1 MEVSSGGG
9 LFDRIIVLVGLVAL
23 LSVPCQGGPIDESD
37 TSLSTCN
44 TGWELCPTTN
54 LCVLSVCKDI
64 DYAKVQ
70 YNHLKCQHGQVPCEA
85 AGGACMWPCPKP
97 TPLMNPSS
105 PLKPSC
111 GMGKIFCD
119 RTMTCTAEDECSS
132 LDDYKPVCS
141 FGSTFCLAQGGCVTG
156 GCEDERKTERRYYCP
171 LGKEFCMEQG
181 KCVAK
186 NSCGTPG
193 PSPSTPIQPSCRP
206 WQEFC
211 LAQGTCVKKGLC
223 QVGDASSGSS
233 SRQVCSY
240 GEEFCLASG
249 QCVPKGKCLDNS
261 LPGLPGNAARCRP
274 GQIFCLLRDKCLPE
288 GLCGSPESSGPSEQR
303 CHPYEEFCLSRGM
316 CVPKNTCEGDSESTE
331 STQIRIC
338 PPGQLFC
345 MERDQCTPLDMCGSP
360 EEDPPVSGVPRCP
373 PGKSFCLKTGEC
385 SVGGVCESD
394 QSEPRNDLLP
404 MCTDGKILCLATET
418 CVYPGDCTEARE
430 QKSPLISCSQGEVFC
445 TATGSC
451 RPAGECGTDSQSNQP
466 VNICPD
472 GKVFC
477 VFSGTCLL
485 PSKCG
490 GSGSDAD
497 TSPPPPKAEVC
508 PPNMVFCLS
517 SSTCEKAGNC
527 GTQPPERMGK
537 MCPRGYVYCLQ
548 RGECVS
554 LSQGCGIQPPNFVAC
569 SAGMIFSIQKG
580 ACVPD
585 IDSGMTLQDWLPDLK
600 CPNVSTSNRETFS
613 HSTCLS
619 NQHCPY
625 GYSCCPDPETLHLQC
640 MNADGDIAQHSLPMT
655 CYIIGKDR
663 FDTRMKCDEPE
674 DCRVGSVCCDGSCR
688 SLKGLDTCPLK
699 TLYCLQSQA
708 CIPVGTSCEKVCNP
722 TNVLCLSTNECG
734 PSTVMRRGL
743 FMRTRRTEA
752 VHTTEKWREKT
763 ELFTN
768 GFAECVPK
776 HVVSL
781 EGLPGQT
788 KDNFQ
793 TSSGAPWTL
802 PGPLLLPPS
811 GNATGEVVDEGV
823 ALEDTFKTGE
833 GPMEEDSSI
842 RFDVQN
848 FTTDFGTWYKGNKK
862 KDNWEEISRTTTLNT
877 RSFLRYVPR
886 EGAYDFGYDYLLLKE
901 RGSDIIRKV
910 VQLLAPEKP
919 KLMVRVLQP
928 KVMTR
933 EEQYLMF
940 ALPDLVSVT
949 VDDDEYWR
957 VWLKTLELPKVASE
971 QGLLDYS
978 HDAVVSLVNA
988 LTMPGYDPTQKA
1000 GGKGMPIKRI
1010 PIESE
1015 GTGVRIALKT
1025 PATLDKLRAGLAY
1038 STDNGKTWELMDPLH
1053 SADIPLRSP
1062 KDAEFVKI
1070 RFYPVVDAWGNVS
1083 FVISSYSSTGAPKK
1097 DDGKMAQ
1104 MKEYQEIMLEIQ
1116 SVNDAPVSK
1125 KIVDLTK
1132 VPTLSVGKP
1141 NNGAPVET
1149 YASIFYEDSD
1159 QKSIGLCILQASG
1172 GTLGSWQYSVDNGT
1186 TFVTVNNLE
1195 NDALPQGLGVPSSY
1209 QGLIDLI
1216 SLKKQQECNIKSALR
1231 DPGMLASLV
1240 SESSANDCLPN
1251 PKHKLGLDSGSIA
1264 AIDSQLTTTTT
1275 SLPDYEVFDVAKP
1288 PGSKTG
1294 GDAAVI
1300 FPVDRSLKSTARE
1313 KREALKFAHR
1323 NTKDTPYSERVK
1335 RGAGQ
1340 AQFSGFGTNNLNV
1353 STVYPKT
1360 EALCLPPTASLRFNP
1375 TNGSSWD
1382 KEMALSETR
1391 LMFTAWDMSDQPKGS
1406 NGAMKLNI
1414 SLQYC
1419 METGS
1424 CTNGSV
1430 SLSPAIVSAEWSDC
1444 TGNKVSSGMP
1454 KTIDACGVCG
1464 GDGTSC
1470 KDCNGDLNGTA
1481 EYDCDICIKGN
1492 TGRKSGRDCAGKCG
1506 NENIRNNDNICVPKN
1521 NPNITYCDGAQN
1533 SGAIENKCG
1542 VCVLGT
1548 TGKPENTGVDEC
1560 GECGKENKCFGC
1572 DGKPNSGF
1580 EVDLCGKC
1588 LSANDP
1594 SINDCQSVG
1603 KVKPLLLDAGIAKSL
1618 QNNDKASSDIRDFL
1632 TLQASVAG
1640 IEEEEFAPESC
1651 LLVPDNGESINSSK
1665 ITQSKDGIS
1674 AVFTDLTPGD
1684 YKLSVTFVANN
1695 KANMRKKIQLV
1706 SFSFMYLVTTVVL
1719 SLVFFAIFPIPKLPF
1734 LETGKPLID
1743 KTRRIFILDK
1753 QSCEVVD
1760 SSQMIIALPSGLSE
1774 VNNSVETN
1782 VKLMINEGTVTDEIT
1797 CILFSD
1803 KGKGKR
1809 GPLGIPL
1816 ELATE
1821 VTAAKEVTC
1830 TIPTSVP
1837 PGPIKLGLVQTS
1849 AAVEMI
1855 RSKDLNLS
1863 TVALALKSNPP
1874 AVVSAELDDTGEN
1887 LLVTFDQ
1894 NIETNTDCQ
1903 DIFKWPWKGQK
1914 SPPPPKCDIRAS
1926 NMNVKLN
1933 GQVNVFNGTILE
1945 LSDGSGIRR
1954 KDSNPSTAPQAKG
1967 KVIVIQR
1974 ERLDEIKFKLSG
1986 DTQSCNGSDVK
1997 VSVSNIVGASLDK
2010 VQITWNTTWS
2020 PGTTSWGQRETLR
2033 TWDSVREIKNKSL
2046 VTKTSTG
2053 ETISFPGNLVI
2064 PGKDYMVIAEVEAP
2078 GLTSEPQAV
2087 YISAV
2092 PLDQALRVTI
2102 EGPANL
2108 MADRS
2113 NTFKAVPSLCIEDQS
2128 LEDFDFQYLWNIE
2141 PEGADWKDREGSKV
2155 TIPKNILRGGH
2166 NYTISVKVSDM
2177 GNPPVRGEGTLEQTT
2192 VTQGIEAHVSA
2203 DSLKVGST
2211 TPIKLDASNSYDKDN
2226 NYGPLHF
2233 RWSCLTEDNG
2243 GCFVIGKSGKM
2254 DRLETAIDESKLTN
2268 PILNLE
2274 PQTLPP
2280 GRYIFTVE
2288 VTKDKLSDSA
2298 IVNVEVAPGRLPV
2311 LATESS
2317 SSVIDAKER
2326 VMIKGLITGQA
2337 NLQAWWEVIDAPGF
2351 SSADISRL
2359 PAGQKTKFETESNGR
2374 EYDLVIPKP
2383 VNLRP
2388 FERLEDGTF
2397 YKFRLTG
2404 ETEDGDFSYAEVNL
2418 RTNKIPA
2425 EGTFQ
2430 VSPRKGEALIT
2441 NFTFSASGWSDDAE
2455 DYPLTTSFGYK
2466 FKNTGKNK
2474 DSDVVWVYLST
2485 SESPSATFTLTA
2497 ESPVTAVIPV
2507 VRVCDVY
2514 KACNMMESNQITVKL
2529 PESIP
2534 SSVLGNMA
2542 DRFADTLRDDAA
2554 ASAAL
2559 ATVRAQLATLGTMGA
2574 GNEAAVLLA
2583 YAENSVQ
2590 GKTVDLM
2597 NKMNSDTASLDGTK
2611 DFLSGTMNLLDDV
2624 DISLNTLDDLLSV
2637 KRKLMSLLSGTPV
2650 IEYNDKSFESYTNL
2664 PTSSSDEKV
2673 YYPSTDEDQNAVRK
2687 GNSRKASLQR
2697 PHDAGARRRSK
2708 RQATVTSNTDNSTF
2722 KPMTLED
2729 VLTGLRVTEKA
2740 ILSQQDQGAKTARM
2754 GELLEDLKMY
2764 LPGICLSMSYQ
2775 DEPDNVLSTLVGLR
2789 VAKSQLDFNVDKR
2802 FPIVDSK
2809 ANENDFVEEDSYIRW
2824 GSVLENYTQWNC
2836 GRKGDEGE
2844 ELPCYGA
2851 CLATVLLK
2859 DDFLSLVK
2867 GSKPPGE
2874 IRGPVVMNSLLNT
2887 ENGVEIPV
2895 DNVADNIVLILYLNN
2910 YTVPEGKMLK
2920 CYGWNG
2926 NEWDGKIC
2934 STGNIVTE
2942 EKVQR
2947 KRCLCTA
2954 TGYVAVFLVVKTS
2967 DTGPDPDAATT
2978 TQKPTTTKPTTTTTT
2993 ATTTIIPV
3001 NMTGNIKKVKFKI
3014 NEDYNT
3020 TVGDQKEEFEAS
3032 LTTQIAKEMSVRE
3045 ASIRNLT
3052 VSPGSILVDFDFV
3065 QDNTRVAASTPTQLY
3080 DQLAELIGSGN
3091 FVLKGLKAEQLKV
3104 PSQPLDGSGPVT
3116 AKQGQTLLPIII
3128 GSVVGGVLL
3137 IVIVLICVA
3146 VFLKNKKRMDKIQPL
3161 QTGTQQPTYSSIH
3174 FEQSLD
3180 GTAASLAKHRNNIS
3194 PASGS
3199 LSSGGTYSDEGI
3211 FIERRSTASS
3221 RAQSSGGS
3229 STDSGNGGEVP
3240 EAFRYKSPTKEQL
3253 ERSGPIPEHID
3264 SEMRGIRLGHML
3276 PGKPDYILQDE
3287 PKWPDWRT
3295 HEYRF

>member
-9 LFDRIIVLVGLVAL
+9 LFDSIVVFFGTVAL
-23 LSVPCQGGPIDESD
+23 LSVPCQGGPIDETD
-37 TSLSTCN
+37 ASLSTCN

-111 GMGKIFCD
+111 GMGKIFCE
-119 RTMTCTAEDECSS
+119 RTMTCTAEDECTP

-171 LGKEFCMEQG
+171 LGKVLCVESGRCQESCRPRFDPGPRRSGRNGRRRGVGCPPGAIWCNGVGRCVPLGGCHDADSSNKIGSSRLKSAIRICPVGQEFCMEQG
-181 KCVAK
+181 QCVPK
-186 NSCGTPG
+186 STCRRK
-193 PSPSTPIQPSCRP
+193 PSTPPQPPCRP

-211 LAQGTCVKKGLC
+211 LAQGACVIQGLC
-223 QVGDASSGSS
+223 QGEDASPDTSP
-233 SRQVCSY
+233 RQVCSY
-240 GEEFCLASG
+240 AEEFCLTSG
-249 QCVPKGKCLDNS
+249 QCVPKGKCRDDS
-261 LPGLPGNAARCRP
+261 LPGKASRCRP
-274 GQIFCLLRDKCLPE
+274 GQIFCLLMDKCLPE

-303 CHPYEEFCLSRGM
+303 CHPYEEFCLTRGA
-316 CVPKNTCEGDSESTE
+316 CVPKNTCEGDPGAQESA
-331 STQIRIC
+331 QIRIC

-345 MERDQCTPLDMCGSP
+345 LERDQCTPLDMCGSP
-360 EEDPPVSGVPRCP
+360 EGEEGPPVSGAASCP
-373 PGKSFCLKTGEC
+373 PGKSFCLETGEC

-394 QSEPRNDLLP
+394 ASEPRNDLLP
-404 MCTDGKILCLATET
+404 MCTEGKILCLASET
-418 CVYPGDCTEARE
+418 CVYPGDCREARE
-430 QKSPLISCSQGEVFC
+430 QKSPLISCSHGEVFC
-445 TATGSC
+445 PTTGSC
-451 RPAGECGTDSQSNQP
+451 RPAEECGTDKQPSQP
-466 VNICPD
+466 VNICTD

-477 VFSGTCLL
+477 IVYGTCVL
-485 PSKCG
+485 PNMCE
-490 GSGSDAD
+490 GSREDARP
-497 TSPPPPKAEVC
+497 PPPPKAEVC
-508 PPNMVFCLS
+508 PPDMVFCLS

-527 GTQPPERMGK
+527 GTQPLERMGK
-537 MCPRGYVYCLQ
+537 ICPRGYVYCLQ

-569 SAGMIFSIQKG
+569 SPGMIFSIQKG
-580 ACVPD
+580 ICVPD
-585 IDSGMTLQDWLPDLK
+585 IDNGMDLQDWLPELK
-600 CPNVSTSNRETFS
+600 CPNVTTSNRETFS

-640 MNADGDIAQHSLPMT
+640 MNADGDIALHSLSMT

-663 FDTRMKCDEPE
+663 FDTRMTCEEPE
-674 DCRVGSVCCDGSCR
+674 DCRVGSVCCNGSCR

-699 TLYCLQSQA
+699 TLYCPQTQA
-708 CIPVGTSCEKVCNP
+708 CIPVGSSCEKVCNP
-722 TNVLCLSTNECG
+722 SNVLCLSTNECG
-734 PSTVMRRGL
+734 PPDDCE
-743 FMRTRRTEA
+743 FE
-752 VHTTEKWREKT
+752 
-763 ELFTN
+763 
-768 GFAECVPK
+768 
-776 HVVSL
+776 
-781 EGLPGQT
+781 
-788 KDNFQ
+788 

-811 GNATGEVVDEGV
+811 GNASGEVVDEGV
-823 ALEDTFKTGE
+823 ALEDTFRTGE
-833 GPMEEDSSI
+833 GPMEDANI

-848 FTTDFGTWYKGNKK
+848 YTTEFGTWYKGNKK
-862 KDNWEEISRTTTLNT
+862 KANWEEISRMTTLNT
-877 RSFLRYVPR
+877 KAFLRYVPK

-901 RGSDIIRKV
+901 RGSNITRKV

-919 KLMVRVLQP
+919 KLVVKVLQP

-933 EEQYLMF
+933 EEQHLVF
-940 ALPDLVSVT
+940 ALQDLVNVT

-978 HDAVVSLVNA
+978 HDAVVSLVNS
-988 LTMPGYDPTQKA
+988 LTMPGYDPTKKA
-1000 GGKGMPIKRI
+1000 GSKGMLIKRV
-1010 PIESE
+1010 PVESE
-1015 GTGVRIALKT
+1015 GTGVRIALKS
-1025 PATLDKLRAGLAY
+1025 PSTLDKLKAGLAY
-1038 STDNGKTWELMDPLH
+1038 STDSGKTWEFMDPLH

-1062 KDAEFVKI
+1062 KDVESVKI
-1070 RFYPVVDAWGNVS
+1070 QFHPVVDVWGNVS
-1083 FVISSYSSTGAPKK
+1083 FVITSYSSTGAPKK

-1116 SVNDAPVSK
+1116 SINDAPVPK

-1159 QKSIGLCILQASG
+1159 QSIIGLCILQASG
-1172 GTLGSWQYSVDNGT
+1172 GALGSWQYSVDKGA
-1186 TFVTVNNLE
+1186 TFVNITNLE
-1195 NDALPQGLGVPSSY
+1195 NDPLPLSLGVPSSY

-1216 SLKKQQECNIKSALR
+1216 SLKKQQECNIKNALR
-1231 DPGMLASLV
+1231 DPGKLASLV
-1240 SESSANDCLPN
+1240 SESGANDCLPN
-1251 PKHKLGLDSGSIA
+1251 PKQKLGLGSGSAA
-1264 AIDSQLTTTTT
+1264 AIDSWLTTTTT
-1275 SLPDYEVFDVAKP
+1275 SLPDFEVFDVAKP
-1288 PGSKTG
+1288 PGGKTG
-1294 GDAAVI
+1294 GDAEVV
-1300 FPVDRSLKSTARE
+1300 FPADRSLKSTVRE
-1313 KREALKFAHR
+1313 KREALKFAHQSS
-1323 NTKDTPYSERVK
+1323 KDTPDSERVK

-1340 AQFSGFGTNNLNV
+1340 AQFSGFGTDNLNV
-1353 STVYPKT
+1353 STVYPKV
-1360 EALCLPPTASLRFNP
+1360 EALCLPVTSLLRFNP

-1391 LMFTAWDMSDQPKGS
+1391 LMFTAWDMSEQPKGS
-1406 NGAMKLNI
+1406 KGAMKLNI
-1414 SLQYC
+1414 SLHYC
-1419 METGS
+1419 IETGS

-1430 SLSPAIVSAEWSDC
+1430 SWSPALISAEWSDC
-1444 TGNKVSSGMP
+1444 TGNRVSSGMP
-1454 KTIDACGVCG
+1454 KTIDACGICG

-1470 KDCNGDLNGTA
+1470 LDCNGDLNGTA
-1481 EYDCDICIKGN
+1481 EYDCDVCIKGN
-1492 TGRKSGRDCAGKCG
+1492 TGKQSGRDCAGKCG
-1506 NENIRNNDNICVPKN
+1506 NQNIRNKDNICVPKN
-1521 NPNITYCDGAQN
+1521 NPNITYCDGKPN

-1548 TGKPENTGVDEC
+1548 TGLPQNSGQDEC

-1588 LSANDP
+1588 LSVDDP

-1603 KVKPLLLDAGIAKSL
+1603 KMKPLLLDAGITKSL
-1618 QNNDKASSDIRDFL
+1618 QNKDKVSNDIQELL

-1640 IEEEEFAPESC
+1640 IEEKEFSLESC
-1651 LLVPDNGESINSSK
+1651 LLVPKDGESINSSK
-1665 ITQSKDGIS
+1665 ITQSKDSIS

-1684 YKLSVTFVANN
+1684 YKLSVTFVANV
-1695 KANMRKKIQLV
+1695 KANKMKKIQLAAIT
-1706 SFSFMYLVTTVVL
+1706 LTTN
-1719 SLVFFAIFPIPKLPF
+1719 
-1734 LETGKPLID
+1734 ETVK
-1743 KTRRIFILDK
+1743 
-1753 QSCEVVD
+1753 VVD
-1760 SSQMIIALPSGLSE
+1760 SSQMKIALPSGFSE
-1774 VNNSVETN
+1774 VNNSVETK
-1782 VKLMINEGTVTDEIT
+1782 VKLSVNEGTITDEIT

-1803 KGKGKR
+1803 KGKGKK
-1809 GPLGIPL
+1809 GPLGIPH

-1821 VTAAKEVTC
+1821 VTAEKEVTC

-1837 PGPIKLGLVQTS
+1837 PGPIKLGLALTN

-1855 RSKDLNLS
+1855 RSKELNLS
-1863 TVALALKSNPP
+1863 TVALALKSSPP
-1874 AVVSAELDDTGEN
+1874 AVVSAELDATGEN

-1894 NIETNTDCQ
+1894 NIETKTDCQ
-1903 DIFKWPWKGQK
+1903 DIFKWPWKEGQK
-1914 SPPPPKCDIRAS
+1914 SPPPPKCDIKAS

-1933 GQVNVFNGTILE
+1933 GRVNVINGTILE
-1945 LSDGSGIRR
+1945 FSDGSGIIR
-1954 KDSNPSTAPQAKG
+1954 KDGHPSTAPQAKG
-1967 KVIVIQR
+1967 KVTVMQR
-1974 ERLDEIKFKLSG
+1974 EKLDEIKFKLSG

-1997 VSVSNIVGASLDK
+1997 VSVSNIVGASLED
-2010 VQITWNTTWS
+2010 VQITWNTSWS

-2033 TWDSVREIKNKSL
+2033 TWDSVREIKNKSV

-2053 ETISFPGNLVI
+2053 ETMSFPGNLVM

-2092 PLDQALRVTI
+2092 PLGQTLRVTI

-2108 MADRS
+2108 MVDRS

-2128 LEDFDFQYLWNIE
+2128 LEEFDFQYLWNIE
-2141 PEGADWKDREGSKV
+2141 PEGADWKDREGRKV
-2155 TIPKNILRGGH
+2155 TIPKNILRGGR

-2192 VTQGIEAHVSA
+2192 VIQGVEALVST
-2203 DSLKVGST
+2203 DNLKVGST

-2226 NYGPLHF
+2226 NYGRLHF
-2233 RWSCLTEDNG
+2233 RWSCLTEDNS
-2243 GCFVIGKSGKM
+2243 GCFVIDKSGKM
-2254 DRLETAIDESKLTN
+2254 DRLENAIDQSKLTN
-2268 PILNLE
+2268 PILQLE

-2288 VTKDKLSDSA
+2288 VTKDKLSDSTT
-2298 IVNVEVAPGRLPV
+2298 VNVEVAPGRLPV
-2311 LATESS
+2311 LVTKSS
-2317 SSVIDAKER
+2317 SSVIDAQEK

-2337 NLQAWWEVIDAPGF
+2337 NLQAWWEVVDAPGF

-2359 PAGQKTKFETESNGR
+2359 PAGEKTKFETESNGR

-2383 VNLRP
+2383 ETLRP
-2388 FERLEDGTF
+2388 FERLEAGTF

-2404 ETEDGDFSYAEVNL
+2404 ETEDGAFGFAEVSV

-2430 VSPRKGEALIT
+2430 VSPNKGDALIT

-2455 DYPLTTSFGYK
+2455 DHPLTTFFGYK
-2466 FKNTGKNK
+2466 FKNTEKNK
-2474 DSDVVWVYLST
+2474 DSDVIWVYSST
-2485 SESPSATFTLTA
+2485 SESPSATFTLAA
-2497 ESPVTAVIPV
+2497 EKPVTVIIPV

-2514 KACNMMESNQITVKL
+2514 KACNMMESDQIILKL
-2529 PESIP
+2529 PDSIP
-2534 SSVLGNMA
+2534 ASVLGNMA
-2542 DRFADTLRDDAA
+2542 DQFTNMLQDDAA
-2554 ASAAL
+2554 VSGAL
-2559 ATVRAQLATLGTMGA
+2559 ATVKAQLATLGTMGA
-2574 GNEAAVLLA
+2574 GNEAGALLA

-2597 NKMNSDTASLDGTK
+2597 NKMNSGKASLDGTK
-2611 DFLSGTMNLLDDV
+2611 DFLSGTMDLLDDV
-2624 DISLNTLDDLLSV
+2624 DVSMNTLDDLLSV

-2650 IEYNDKSFESYTNL
+2650 IEYNDKAFESYTNL
-2664 PTSSSDEKV
+2664 PSSSSDDTV

-2687 GNSRKASLQR
+2687 GNAGTAALQK
-2697 PHDAGARRRSK
+2697 PHDAGMRRRSK

-2775 DEPDNVLSTLVGLR
+2775 DDPDNVLSTLVGLR

-2802 FPIVDSK
+2802 FPIVDSTG
-2809 ANENDFVEEDSYIRW
+2809 NENDFVKEDSYIRW

-2874 IRGPVVMNSLLNT
+2874 IRGPVAMNSLLNT
-2887 ENGVEIPV
+2887 ETGVEIPV
-2895 DNVADNIVLILYLNN
+2895 DNVADNIVLILHLND
-2910 YTVPEGKMLK
+2910 YTVPQGKMLK

-2934 STGNIVTE
+2934 TTGNIVTE

-2967 DTGPDPDAATT
+2967 DTGPDPDEVTT

-2993 ATTTIIPV
+2993 TTTSTMIPV
-3001 NMTGNIKKVKFKI
+3001 NMTGEVKKVKFKI
-3014 NEDYNT
+3014 YEDYNT

-3032 LTTQIAKEMSVRE
+3032 LTTQLAKEMGVRE

-3065 QDNTRVAASTPTQLY
+3065 QDNTRLAASTPEQLY
-3080 DQLAELIGSGN
+3080 DKLSELIGSGN
-3091 FVLKGLKAEQLKV
+3091 LVLKGLKAQELKV
-3104 PSQPLDGSGPVT
+3104 PSQSLDGSGTVT
-3116 AKQGQTLLPIII
+3116 VKQGQTLLPIII
-3128 GSVVGGVLL
+3128 GSVVGGVVL

-3161 QTGTQQPTYSSIH
+3161 HTGTQQPTYSSIH

-3180 GTAASLAKHRNNIS
+3180 GTAASLAKHRNNVS
-3194 PASGS
+3194 PASRS

-3221 RAQSSGGS
+3221 RARSSGGS

-3253 ERSGPIPEHID
+3253 ERSGPIPEHIRKKIQN
-3264 SEMRGIRLGHML
+3264 SEDGVL
-3276 PGKPDYILQDE
+3276 PGSPEQPATVKHQ
-3287 PKWPDWRT
+3287 W
-3295 HEYRF
+3295 